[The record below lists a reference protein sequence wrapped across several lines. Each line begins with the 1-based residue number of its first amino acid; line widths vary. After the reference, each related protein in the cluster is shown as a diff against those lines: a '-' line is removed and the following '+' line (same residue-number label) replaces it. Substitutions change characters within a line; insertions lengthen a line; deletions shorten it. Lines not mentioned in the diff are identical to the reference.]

1 MSSWHPCQARGRP
14 RTKWLVVQR
23 YAVPKRIADDERI
36 LHKVKALQNPDQRLP
51 ETIFLRS
58 LGAMADYNGAVQ
70 HMVAPA

>member
-1 MSSWHPCQARGRP
+1 M
-14 RTKWLVVQR
+14 QR
-23 YAVPKRIADDERI
+23 DAVPKRIADDERI